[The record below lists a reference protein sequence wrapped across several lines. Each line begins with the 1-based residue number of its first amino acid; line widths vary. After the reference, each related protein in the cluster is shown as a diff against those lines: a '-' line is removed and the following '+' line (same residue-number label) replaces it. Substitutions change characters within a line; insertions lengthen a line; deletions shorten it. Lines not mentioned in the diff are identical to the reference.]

1 MTHACACV
9 GYKLYLRERNF
20 SLLGYIFL
28 QYWHTRLNGNQ
39 YTGPLHPTIERRR
52 DSRAERGLEA
62 GDVEQL
68 IKQQRNS
75 FQTQQQPRTVLRIDR
90 WPLQYGTATNLDNK
104 KISWSG
110 DPASIHCLNKRTIS
124 CHAETETDAI
134 QSAVSY
140 GILYTCCF
148 LFPAGQPRLGS
159 ESRTKNTVHV
169 ARDTPIFFLN
179 LGEARE
185 RCTIPL
191 PVRSIP
197 TPATCTHCGTTID

>member
-104 KISWSG
+104 KN
-110 DPASIHCLNKRTIS
+110 PAGPAIRPVFTASTRGPYHATRRRRRTQYRV
-124 CHAETETDAI
+124 
-134 QSAVSY
+134 QSPMVYCIRAVS
-140 GILYTCCF
+140 CF
-148 LFPAGQPRLGS
+148 LRASPG
-159 ESRTKNTVHV
+159 
-169 ARDTPIFFLN
+169 
-179 LGEARE
+179 
-185 RCTIPL
+185 
-191 PVRSIP
+191 
-197 TPATCTHCGTTID
+197 